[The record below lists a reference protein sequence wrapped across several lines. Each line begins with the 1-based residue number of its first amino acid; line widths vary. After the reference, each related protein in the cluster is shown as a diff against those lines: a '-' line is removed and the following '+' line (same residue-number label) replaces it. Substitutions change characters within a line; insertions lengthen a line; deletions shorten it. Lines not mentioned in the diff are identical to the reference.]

1 MRVID
6 ITLSEEQTA
15 DVERKDAIYYLM
27 FWNYTGFDNVRIS
40 SDGRKDMIAYYC
52 NDNNN
57 REYVIG
63 AVKRGPS
70 EYSFHS

>member
-40 SDGRKDMIAYYC
+40 SDGRKDMIAYY
-52 NDNNN
+52 DNNN
-57 REYVIG
+57 DNRKYVIG
-63 AVKRGPS
+63 AIKRGEG